1 MAIQPPKKSNDMV
14 SFRNRGLYMNGLGF
28 HKAGTNLKLKKRCF
42 GMYGPKI
49 IFLLLQRLPQ

>member
-1 MAIQPPKKSNDMV
+1 MV